1 MSASF
6 AELFEE
12 SLKTIDM
19 RPGAIVTGV
28 VLDIDEDW
36 VTVHAG
42 LKSDGIIPR
51 QEFLDER
58 GEWTLQIGDEG
69 QVALEAVE
77 DGWGETR
84 LSREKAKRAEAC
96 KEVEKAYEAD
106 DEVKGQL

>member
-42 LKSDGIIPR
+42 LKSEGIIPR
-51 QEFLDER
+51 EQFLDER
-58 GEWTLQIGDEG
+58 GECTLQIGDEV
-69 QVALEAVE
+69 QVRSEERRVGKE
-77 DGWGETR
+77 CRSRWGPCRETE
-84 LSREKAKRAEAC
+84 RERY
-96 KEVEKAYEAD
+96 KEVR
-106 DEVKGQL
+106 GR